1 MKRLLQAAMRA
12 LLLALC
18 GPLLAQA
25 DERRPVPVARELDR
39 ELGRLVA
46 RAYDQPEA
54 AMQALGALRQAQSS
68 GEPLARLRLR
78 LAEGQILLQRGRTQE
93 AEAIANALELAPQG
107 QELGLLMRALI
118 ADRLGRGAEAA
129 DHARESLRQLDMH
142 CPAQAL
148 EQAIAQGQCDFR
160 AAWSALRI
168 LEREQST
175 QGRLAQ
181 AEATLK
187 RMLALAQAGTDR
199 HLSAVSLYSL
209 AVLSQDQEQPDAA
222 RRWLAA
228 AQERA
233 QDQPITLTR
242 VKLAEAIVASKRG
255 DEHSVLSTYE
265 DALAMAQRADAP
277 RTAALIRVNLADL
290 HMHSDRPAQAMRE
303 ARLALPVVLAF
314 RDLRLERT
322 LRHNLAVALLLQRQ
336 FDAARRELARAEQLA
351 RELPDPA
358 RRVVEL
364 REVGHAWASS
374 GQPREA
380 ITVFHAE
387 RELSAQIHASQR
399 EAQLQQLQLKYDS
412 ERKQRDLELLTRER
426 SLKDQ
431 QLSNHALAQRVGLAL
446 AVLLSLSL
454 VLVVVMLQRVR
465 AANRQLK
472 ANQQQLRAQSERD
485 PLTDLANRRHFLA
498 VMQQQSEQLF
508 AGGLLMIDIDH
519 FKHVNDQHGHAAGDA
534 VIREV
539 AQRIRSSVREQ
550 DLVVRWGG
558 EEFLVFTPN
567 VEPADLARLAE
578 RVLQSVGSQPVAT
591 DEGPLRVT
599 VSIGFAHFPLPPAK
613 LRQHWE
619 QAVNWADMVLYTAKA
634 QGRNQ
639 AVGIAAVDARDATV
653 LGEIEA
659 DFDAACQSQR
669 VRLQHIPGP

>member
-1 MKRLLQAAMRA
+1 MNRRLLVF
-12 LLLALC
+12 LLSLC
-18 GPLLAQA
+18 APLLAQA
-25 DERRPVPVARELDR
+25 ETRLAAALDRELDR
-39 ELGRLVA
+39 ELSHLVA
-46 RAYDQPEA
+46 RAYDRPDAALEA
-54 AMQALGALRQAQSS
+54 LQALRQSRPA
-68 GEPLARLRLR
+68 GNALGFT
-78 LAEGQILLQRGRTQE
+78 LAEGQILVHRGDIQG
-93 AEAIANALELAPQG
+93 AEAAAGILEGEPQG
-107 QELGLLMRALI
+107 QALGLLLRALI
-118 ADRLGRGAEAA
+118 ADRLGRRAEAA
-129 DHARESLRQLDMH
+129 ELARASLQSLEAGCRDQGL
-142 CPAQAL
+142 AQAI
-148 EQAIAQGQCDFR
+148 ERGQCEFR
-160 AAWSALRI
+160 AVWSALRV
-168 LEREQST
+168 LEREQSA
-175 QGRLAQ
+175 QGRLAE
-181 AEATLK
+181 AESIL
-187 RMLALAQAGTDR
+187 RRSLALAQAGADR
-199 HLSAVSLYSL
+199 HLSAISLNRL
-209 AVLSQDQEQPDAA
+209 AVLSQDQDQPDAA
-222 RRWLAA
+222 RRWLIA
-228 AQERA
+228 AQEQA
-233 QDQPITLTR
+233 KELPGTLAR
-242 VKLAEAIVASKRG
+242 VKQSEAIVASKRG
-255 DEHSVLSTYE
+255 DAQGVLNGYE
-265 DALAMAQRADAP
+265 EALALAQQADAP
-277 RTAALIRVNLADL
+277 RTEAQIRVNLADL
-290 HMHSDRPAQAMRE
+290 HMHSGRPALAVRE
-303 ARLALPVVLAF
+303 ARLALPVVQAF
-314 RDLRLERT
+314 KDLRLERT

-336 FDAARRELARAEQLA
+336 FEAARRELVRAEQLA

-358 RRVVEL
+358 RRAEEL
-364 REVGHAWASS
+364 REIGHAWASS
-374 GQPREA
+374 GQAREA

-399 EAQLQQLQLKYDS
+399 EAQMQQLQLKYDS

-431 QLSNHALAQRVGLAL
+431 QLANHAMAQGVGLAL
-446 AVLLSLSL
+446 AVLLGLSL

-472 ANQQQLRAQSERD
+472 ANQQLLRAQSERD

-539 AQRIRSSVREQ
+539 AQRIRSSVRDQ

-578 RVLQSVGSQPVAT
+578 RVLNSVGSQPVAT
-591 DEGPLRVT
+591 DNGPLRVT

-639 AVGIAAVDARDATV
+639 AVGLAAVDARDAAV
-653 LGEIEA
+653 LSEIEA
-659 DFDAACQSQR
+659 DFDAACRSQR